1 MPNCVRCGQK
11 MSGFSIGSAPATE
24 CKECRKITAATTPAV
39 AARFQPTVT
48 ITLIALNAL
57 VYLAMGVSGVSWT
70 EPSIVDA
77 VRWGADFGALTVGGE
92 WWRALSSTF
101 VHFGIIHIGFNM
113 WCLWSLG
120 SALELYMGRKAYTV
134 IYFLSGLMASLT
146 SIAWNPWR
154 VSAGASG
161 AIFGV
166 AGAFVS
172 YLYFKKAPMDPQQVR
187 QKIKSL
193 LIFIGYNLVYGAA
206 GSVDNSAHMGGLVAG
221 LILGSLAPAILR
233 RADIAMPAADLMAPN
248 AAPPA
253 TPSAAVPMIE
263 LAPEEMSHVD
273 RVTGLIA
280 VGGMAILLAGVLWIH
295 GRNIPGAHYG
305 KAIRLVQAGQV
316 KEGIAEL
323 DQAVSLDPKLFFP
336 STLLGELQLQ
346 QGNADAAV
354 PALERSAALAPGIF
368 YVEQNLALA
377 YLGVGR
383 PEDAL
388 REIGSA
394 MQHAKAISWRA
405 QYIMGLAA
413 EESGNSQ
420 LATDSFKSVIQSNP
434 DFREARE
441 ALARLSTPA
450 SGESAA
456 PIPFSELVFK
466 SPAWPVYP

>member
-1 MPNCVRCGQK
+1 MPNCVRCGQE
-11 MSGFSIGSAPATE
+11 MSSFSIGSAPATE
-24 CKECRKITAATTPAV
+24 CKECRKITAATMPA
-39 AARFQPTVT
+39 AAVRFRPTVT
-48 ITLIALNAL
+48 FTLIALNAL
-57 VYLAMGVSGVSWT
+57 VYLAMGLGGVSWT

-77 VRWGADFGALTVGGE
+77 VRWGADFGPLTVGGE
-92 WWRALSSTF
+92 WWRALTSTF

-120 SALELYMGRKAYTV
+120 SSLELYMGRKTYTV
-134 IYFLSGLMASLT
+134 VYFLSGLTASLT

-166 AGAFVS
+166 AGAFLS

-233 RADIAMPAADLMAPN
+233 RADTGIPASDL
-248 AAPPA
+248 AAPSAPPSA
-253 TPSAAVPMIE
+253 TPSVPVTMIE
-263 LAPEEMSHVD
+263 LPPEEMSQVD
-273 RVTGLIA
+273 RVTALIA
-280 VGGMAILLAGVLWIH
+280 VGGMVALLAAVLWIH
-295 GRNIPGAHYG
+295 GRNIPGTHYG

-316 KEGIAEL
+316 KQGMGEL
-323 DQAVSLDPKLFFP
+323 DQAVSLDPNLFFP

-354 PALERSAALAPGIF
+354 TALERSAALAPETF

-383 PEDAL
+383 PKDAL

-394 MQHAKAISWRA
+394 MEHAKAISWRA

-413 EESGNSQ
+413 EQSGNSQ

-434 DFREARE
+434 DFPEARQ
-441 ALARLSTPA
+441 ALARVSARA
-450 SGESAA
+450 SAEPAA
-456 PIPFSELVFK
+456 PIPYSELVFK